1 MATTQPPVLF
11 TYTDGSRLYKIPAK
25 SFVARFPV
33 WEANRIMDEAH
44 VASLEASIKTPTE
57 LQGPFSVISYTDEE
71 NKIQNRVI
79 DGQHRQEVLRRYF
92 EKNPATE
99 DFEVLVR
106 RYPDTKH
113 EAAIKIFQTINHAKP
128 MVYKGSSTER
138 LHEFVAALKRNFI
151 SERKTG
157 LVALIRPST
166 NRPFLSTEHLE
177 EAIKVYGL
185 HERMDLTAEQV
196 VAHAESMNAFY
207 AEDLNRITAR
217 FTKATL
223 ERATEHGFFLG
234 LDPKCAWLLGL
245 RLSAK

>member
-1 MATTQPPVLF
+1 MSAPVPLF
-11 TYTDGSRLYKIPAK
+11 TFGDGSKLYKLSAK
-25 SFVARFPV
+25 GFVQRFPV
-33 WEANRIMDEAH
+33 WEANRILDESH
-44 VASLEASIKTPTE
+44 VADLEGSIATAQE

-92 EKNPATE
+92 DRNPGAD

-113 EAAIKIFQTINHAKP
+113 DAAIKIFQKINHAKP

-138 LHEFVAALKRNFI
+138 LHEFVAALKRNFVT
-151 SERKTG
+151 ERTG
-157 LVALIRPST
+157 GTMIALIRPST
-166 NRPFLSTEHLE
+166 NRPFLSTEILE
-177 EAIKVYGL
+177 EAIKLYKI
-185 HERMDLTAEQV
+185 HERSDLTAEQV

-207 AEDLNRITAR
+207 AEDYNRVTAR

-223 ERATEHGFFLG
+223 DRATEYGFFLG
-234 LDPKCAWLLGL
+234 LDPRCSWLVAL
-245 RLSAK
+245 RPK